1 MCVGLALLQSS
12 FSSRD
17 TPPSLLT
24 QRTLHCTP
32 TPPRQM
38 RARSVSQGKTFMIV
52 GATFSAI
59 ECTLEKLRGK
69 KDMKNA
75 IVAGFSTGALLAA
88 RAGPAAMMLG
98 GGGFAAFSV
107 AIELASPWLFGH

>member
-1 MCVGLALLQSS
+1 MKV
-12 FSSRD
+12 
-17 TPPSLLT
+17 
-24 QRTLHCTP
+24 
-32 TPPRQM
+32 
-38 RARSVSQGKTFMIV
+38 RSISQGKTFMIV
-52 GATFSAI
+52 GATFSTIDCAR
-59 ECTLEKLRGK
+59 EKIRGK

-98 GGGFAAFSV
+98 GGGFAAFSI